1 MLFIRILAS
10 IIMVF
15 DLCFKMSYYT
25 GSRFASIEVKNLYYV
40 IIIFR
45 PVVLSALVI
54 YLMWLKTASIFVKW
68 RRSKKMFKD
77 DIAYQKDQALN
88 TNTGTEETEINCV
101 NLIRN
106 LPPSIFQHIVIYW
119 LCYTGFIRM
128 AYSDPYYNLLILFT
142 YIFEVIGHTIPFI
155 LIQNYNNGFL
165 SKYGELET
173 LNIIFSLLSLLL
185 LGFEI
190 YYN

>member
-1 MLFIRILAS
+1 
-10 IIMVF
+10 MVF

-77 DIAYQKDQALN
+77 DIAYQKD
-88 TNTGTEETEINCV
+88 
-101 NLIRN
+101 
-106 LPPSIFQHIVIYW
+106 
-119 LCYTGFIRM
+119 
-128 AYSDPYYNLLILFT
+128 
-142 YIFEVIGHTIPFI
+142 
-155 LIQNYNNGFL
+155 
-165 SKYGELET
+165 
-173 LNIIFSLLSLLL
+173 
-185 LGFEI
+185 
-190 YYN
+190 